1 MGIAISL
8 HVLAAAIWVG
18 GMFFAYVV
26 LRPCVFALE
35 SGALRFDLWERVLT
49 RFLRVVWICIATL
62 LGSGYWMIFALG
74 GFRHVGPYVHT
85 MQALGIAMLLLA
97 LHLYFAPFRRF
108 RAALADHDWDGAAA
122 RLRQIRLAVAANL
135 VLGLCVL
142 VIGASG
148 RFW

>member
-26 LRPCVFALE
+26 LRPSVFALE

-49 RFLRVVWICIATL
+49 RFLRIVWLCIAAL
-62 LGSGYWMIFALG
+62 LGSGYWMIFTLG

-85 MQALGIAMLLLA
+85 MQAFGICMMLLA

-108 RAALADHDWDGAAA
+108 RAALADQDWEAAAA
-122 RLRQIRLAVAANL
+122 RLRQIRLVVATNL
-135 VLGLCVL
+135 TLGLVVL

-148 RFW
+148 RYW